1 MATDKPATKSEPASS
16 APTGKPVAAPA
27 TPVKAEAKAA
37 EPVKVPVPAAP
48 KAEAAKPEPVKTA
61 PKPAEPVKAEAPK
74 RAKPVKTKAAKQV
87 KPAKPEA
94 PKAATPAKNKV
105 AAAKPA
111 AKQETAAAPA
121 KTPAAAVP
129 AAVVAAEI
137 VDIETVLAYPRD
149 TMAIFSEISSEAAEA
164 AVGLNETFAGY
175 VAMSFDLGFKH
186 VEAVTGSRSFEDI
199 YAANSG
205 LFEAEFDAWLASSIA
220 TIEAGTRFVDKLS
233 APVEARLKKYSDEM
247 LERMAG

>member
-1 MATDKPATKSEPASS
+1 MATEKPAIKSESVSS
-16 APTGKPVAAPA
+16 SPAAP
-27 TPVKAEAKAA
+27 VKTETKAA
-37 EPVKVPVPAAP
+37 EPATAPVPTAP
-48 KAEAAKPEPVKTA
+48 KAETVKPEAVKSA
-61 PKPAEPVKAEAPK
+61 PKPSEPVEAVAPKQVKPVKAEAPK
-74 RAKPVKTKAAKQV
+74 AAA
-87 KPAKPEA
+87 PAK
-94 PKAATPAKNKV
+94 KKV

-111 AKQETAAAPA
+111 AKRKAPVAPA

-129 AAVVAAEI
+129 AAVVTAEI

-149 TMAIFSEISSEAAEA
+149 TIAILSEMSSEAAEA
-164 AVGLNETFAGY
+164 AVDLNETFAGY

-199 YAANSG
+199 YAASSG
-205 LFEAEFDAWLASSIA
+205 LFEAEFEAWLASSIA